1 MKRATLWLWGRILVS
16 GTVLGLVLLWM
27 RRDIG
32 RAWHLFAHVSWWA
45 VAAATG
51 LYVLA
56 VVLAS
61 ERLRQIL
68 SAYGIRLSL
77 AVTTR
82 LSMIGLFFNNVLP
95 TGLGGDVVK
104 AHCASR
110 LSRRSAESYVAVLVD
125 RLVGLTTIVGL
136 ATLAAVLSRHVRL
149 NRWALLCGVLGVLGG
164 LWLAWQAASRYAPRA
179 IDAAMRRWHGLAR
192 ISPLVRLAEALRA
205 RIFTTRRT
213 LGVLGVSLALQLLII
228 VSVFVLARGLALP
241 ISLWQLLVVT
251 PLIWSAAMVPSI
263 NGLGL
268 REGAFVFFLGDSAGK
283 DGAFALS
290 MLWLAVITAVS
301 LLGAPAYWM
310 TNGARNHGGE
320 Q

>member
-1 MKRATLWLWGRILVS
+1 MKRATLWLWGRALLS
-16 GTVLGLVLLWM
+16 GTALGLVLLWL

-32 RAWHLFAHVSWWA
+32 RAWHLIAHVSWWA
-45 VAAATG
+45 VAAAAG

-56 VVLAS
+56 IVLAS
-61 ERLRQIL
+61 ERFRRIL

-104 AHCASR
+104 AHYTSL
-110 LSRRSAESYVAVLVD
+110 LSSRSAESYVAVLID

-136 ATLAAVLSRHVRL
+136 GTLAVVLSRDIHL
-149 NRWALLCGVLGVLGG
+149 NRWVLALGLLGVLAGT
-164 LWLAWQAASRYAPRA
+164 WLAWETLARYAPRA
-179 IDAAMRRWHGLAR
+179 IEAMIRRWRWVEHITPLAH
-192 ISPLVRLAEALRA
+192 LAQALR
-205 RIFTTRRT
+205 RRVFTAQRT
-213 LGVLGVSLALQLLII
+213 IGVLGLSLALQLLII

-241 ISLWQLLVVT
+241 ASLGQLLVVT

-263 NGLGL
+263 NGLGV
-268 REGAFVFFLGDSAGK
+268 REGAFIYFLGPRMGN

-290 MLWLAVITAVS
+290 MLWLAVITVVS
-301 LLGAPAYWM
+301 LLGVPAYWV
-310 TNGARNHGGE
+310 TAGARNGGAR
-320 Q
+320 